1 MTFLVITTHSY
12 HTICYHTL
20 FLQEP
25 ALLLSEHESQTVIL
39 RELGTSKS
47 WISWLCREMC
57 ANGWI
62 EVKAKL
68 IKTSTNSPMEQTTT
82 GSSDLHLV
90 TSGMSG
96 SKCRQH
102 LIKDQLLGVLLIS
115 IIQGV
120 MLPSIMRASPLQIWD
135 SMTPCPHTPQTDC
148 SAHFMIYKR
157 CEPFLDFFQISKLFF
172 FPSSNLQSG
181 IPLLLLEEFLVT
193 HMWIGS
199 FLSPQLKA
207 RVLNI

>member
-172 FPSSNLQSG
+172 FPLAISSL
-181 IPLLLLEEFLVT
+181 EFLCFC
-193 HMWIGS
+193 WRS
-199 FLSPQLKA
+199 SW
-207 RVLNI
+207 